1 MHVLR
6 ANEKWGG
13 RMWHQVEL
21 TGQVRYGGTEIIGV
35 SIRGLSWREKKAIT
49 FNCLIPITSYISS
62 RELKE

>member
-1 MHVLR
+1 MKSEVAECGIRL
-6 ANEKWGG
+6 NW
-13 RMWHQVEL
+13 
-21 TGQVRYGGTEIIGV
+21 TGQVRYGGTEVIGV